1 MKLAGRF
8 EEQPEPEWESIC
20 TNKTSKEINA
30 GTYKGSNSI
39 QCRYIN
45 NSLRFYFALRHMTRG
60 TNLNFSALI
69 SKGNPYHSDRVD
81 SKSFYDTYLEL
92 TQEETFAIAHKP
104 WDMIRQC
111 KFAGFA
117 IHPPCKELM
126 EGVHQFFT
134 PDFGVCF
141 GYNVHNRSNE
151 TSFSYSIIGGR
162 AFGLQLIIDIEGMQ
176 YLNHQKRC
184 LGEI

>member
-1 MKLAGRF
+1 M
-8 EEQPEPEWESIC
+8 
-20 TNKTSKEINA
+20 N
-30 GTYKGSNSI
+30 
-39 QCRYIN
+39 
-45 NSLRFYFALRHMTRG
+45 RG
-60 TNLNFSALI
+60 TNLNFSAQI

-104 WDMIRQC
+104 WDMIRKC

-117 IHPPCKELM
+117 IHPSCKELM
-126 EGVHQFFT
+126 EGAHQFFT

-141 GYNVHNRSNE
+141 GYNVHNRSKD
-151 TSFSYSIIGGR
+151 TSLSFSIIGGR

-176 YLNHQKRC
+176 
-184 LGEI
+184 

>member
-1 MKLAGRF
+1 M
-8 EEQPEPEWESIC
+8 
-20 TNKTSKEINA
+20 N
-30 GTYKGSNSI
+30 
-39 QCRYIN
+39 
-45 NSLRFYFALRHMTRG
+45 RG

-81 SKSFYDTYLEL
+81 SKSFYDIYLEL

-104 WDMIRQC
+104 WDMIRKC
-111 KFAGFA
+111 KFAGFT
-117 IHPPCKELM
+117 IHPSCKELM
-126 EGVHQFFT
+126 EGAHQFFT

-151 TSFSYSIIGGR
+151 TSLSYSIIGGR

-176 YLNHQKRC
+176 YSNHQKRC
-184 LGEI
+184 LGERHRIIEVNY